1 MLLDKA
7 HGANEER
14 QEWRVSKAVLSTVV
28 DTCGYLSLK
37 IKLKIKFL
45 SLTFQYLYLASD
57 YLMEDHRYK
66 LFP

>member
-7 HGANEER
+7 HSAKEER
-14 QEWRVSKAVLSTVV
+14 QDWRVSKAVLSTVV

-37 IKLKIKFL
+37 IKLKIKVL
-45 SLTFQYLYLASD
+45 SLTFQYPYLASD

-66 LFP
+66 PFP